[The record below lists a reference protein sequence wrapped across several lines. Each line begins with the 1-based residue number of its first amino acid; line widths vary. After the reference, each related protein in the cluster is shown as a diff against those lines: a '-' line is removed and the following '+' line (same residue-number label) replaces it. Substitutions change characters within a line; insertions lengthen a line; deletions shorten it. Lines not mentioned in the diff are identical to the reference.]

1 MHDTLFPL
9 YESLSKFIFKF
20 CPLKLKMV
28 RKNFSN
34 TMTKHNHRQRA
45 FQFACTSDAQSLF
58 LKMRNYAQSIVVAS
72 RLIKQQLLLAN
83 IIYRCSLFSINA
95 MGIFT
100 NLEHIKILVEERKN
114 RLNRTIFKT
123 YRWKLLIEFSAKSR
137 LPFLISR
144 SISNSISISIGLIK
158 FLFLLV
164 FASFRVPFCIQMI

>member
-34 TMTKHNHRQRA
+34 TMTKHDHRQRA

-123 YRWKLLIEFSAKSR
+123 YK
-137 LPFLISR
+137 
-144 SISNSISISIGLIK
+144 
-158 FLFLLV
+158 
-164 FASFRVPFCIQMI
+164 